1 MSDAVSVSPS
11 STGILAAITWLGV
24 IWYLPPNGIHTVPLP
39 IVASGRSAKP
49 F

>member
-11 STGILAAITWLGV
+11 NTGILAAITWLGV
-24 IWYLPPNGIHTVPLP
+24 IWYFPPNGIHTVPLP
-39 IVASGRSAKP
+39 IVASKRSANP